1 MLRILSAITTYKY
14 VESLFIQYY
23 LKMWNSLS
31 EVLTEKFVKNLIHER
46 VLVKSI
52 DLLMHIDSSTASLLY
67 IHLRFL
73 PSTLYINIETMLN
86 LFIFTLYKNLPI
98 LSIIELNLA

>member
-23 LKMWNSLS
+23 FSTI
-31 EVLTEKFVKNLIHER
+31 LTEKFVKNLIHER

-98 LSIIELNLA
+98 LSIIELKLA